1 MRRLFGGLTA
11 HKHLRDLD
19 ARKFAEK
26 AAHLLAELNAI
37 HPFREGNGRMQL
49 AFPHAA
55 HPLKLQ
61 HLDPT
66 AMLAAMIAS
75 FQGDEAPLAGI
86 IVGLVR

>member
-26 AAHLLAELNAI
+26 AAHLLAELNPI

-49 AFPHAA
+49 AFLTPHS
-55 HPLKLQ
+55 LKLQ